1 MNVGQ
6 VAAAAGVSVRT
17 LHHWDAVGLLVP
29 SGRTAAG
36 YRTYSAGD
44 LERLRQVLTY
54 RELEFSLDDVRK
66 LLDDPEVDALD
77 HLRRQQ
83 ELLADRIARLQS
95 VAALVSRAVEARS
108 MGIELDPHEL
118 REVFGDE
125 DPTQHAEE
133 VRERWGDTDAYAQ
146 SHART
151 SSYGKQ
157 DWLEVKAEGDDVERR
172 FAEALAAGLPADD
185 PSVTAIA
192 EDHRQHISRRFYD
205 CSPEMHSSLADMY
218 VADERFTAHY
228 ERRAPGLA
236 QYVHDAVKANA
247 AGR

>member
-83 ELLADRIARLQS
+83 QLLADRIARLQS

-151 SSYGKQ
+151 SSYAKQ

-192 EDHRQHISRRFYD
+192 EDHRRHISARFYD
-205 CSPEMHSSLADMY
+205 CSPEMHSRLADMY
-218 VADERFTAHY
+218 VADERFAAHY
-228 ERRAPGLA
+228 ERRAAGLA
-236 QYVHDAVKANA
+236 QYVHDAVQANA

>member
-36 YRTYSAGD
+36 YRTYDAGD

-54 RELEFSLDDVRK
+54 RELGFSLEDVRR
-66 LLDDPEVDALD
+66 LLDDPAVDALD

-95 VAALVSRAVEARS
+95 VAALVSRAVEAKS
-108 MGIELDPHEL
+108 MGIELDPHEI

-133 VRERWGDTDAYAQ
+133 ARERWGDTDAYAQ

-151 SSYGKQ
+151 SSYGKA
-157 DWLEVKAEGDDVERR
+157 DWLEVQAEGEDVERR

-185 PSVTAIA
+185 PAVTAIA

-205 CSPEMHSSLADMY
+205 CSREMHSSLADMY
-218 VADERFTAHY
+218 VADERFAAHY

-247 AGR
+247 RR

>member
-29 SGRTAAG
+29 SGRTSAG
-36 YRTYSAGD
+36 YRTYSPDD
-44 LERLRQVLTY
+44 LERLGQVLTY
-54 RELEFSLDDVRK
+54 RELEFSLEDVRR
-66 LLDDPEVDALD
+66 LLDEPDVDALD

-151 SSYGKQ
+151 SSYTKQ
-157 DWLEVKAEGDDVERR
+157 DWLEVQAEGDDVERR

-185 PSVTAIA
+185 PAVTAIA
-192 EDHRQHISRRFYD
+192 EDHRLHINRRFYD
-205 CSPEMHSSLADMY
+205 LSPEGHSHLADMY

-228 ERRAPGLA
+228 ERIAPGLA
-236 QYVHDAVKANA
+236 QYVHDAVHASAA
-247 AGR
+247 AG

>member
-36 YRTYSAGD
+36 YRTYAPGD

-54 RELEFSLDDVRK
+54 RELGFSLEDVRR
-66 LLDDPEVDALD
+66 LLDDPGVDALD

-83 ELLADRIARLQS
+83 SLLADRIARLQS
-95 VAALVSRAVEARS
+95 VAALVARAVEARS

-133 VRERWGDTDAYAQ
+133 ARERWGDTDAYAQ

-151 SSYGKQ
+151 SSYSKQ
-157 DWLEVKAEGDDVERR
+157 DWLEVQAEGEDVERR

-185 PSVTAIA
+185 PAVTGDRGGPPAA
-192 EDHRQHISRRFYD
+192 HQPPLLRLQPRDAQLARR
-205 CSPEMHSSLADMY
+205 H
-218 VADERFTAHY
+218 VRR
-228 ERRAPGLA
+228 RRALRGALRAPARPGS
-236 QYVHDAVKANA
+236 
-247 AGR
+247 RSTCTTR